1 MPASALFSDLRACSE
16 SAPAAPER
24 VASPSLILIR
34 PLRGPSLLSVTLP
47 VPRAVVIERDWAE
60 IVLLLGSFHG

>member
-1 MPASALFSDLRACSE
+1 
-16 SAPAAPER
+16 
-24 VASPSLILIR
+24 
-34 PLRGPSLLSVTLP
+34 LLSVTLP